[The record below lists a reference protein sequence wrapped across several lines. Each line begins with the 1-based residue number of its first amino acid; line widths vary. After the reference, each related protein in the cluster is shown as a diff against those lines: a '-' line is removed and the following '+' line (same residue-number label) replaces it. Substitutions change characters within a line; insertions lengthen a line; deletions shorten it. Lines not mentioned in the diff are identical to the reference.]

1 LLAAVSK
8 KKNIRGI
15 NDFKRGL
22 QRRSNLVKDENGAL
36 LADSHNIL
44 KRWMNYSLSS

>member
-1 LLAAVSK
+1 LLAAISK

-15 NDFKRGL
+15 NDLKRGL

-36 LADSHNIL
+36 LGDSHKVLN
-44 KRWMNYSLSS
+44 R